1 LIFDQWF
8 GSFGRVIMKIRY
20 RILMVAAFVVLLLLV
35 RFVAD
40 IGYDRAPDERFRIVD
55 IIDGDTV
62 KLPGDRL
69 RLIGIDCP
77 EKGEPYYDSAICFME
92 AVGLNKTA
100 KVSYSNRQRD
110 KYGRMLGY
118 VVIDDSLFLNAEL
131 VRRGLANVYL
141 FSDNIADS
149 GNVAALIEAQNEA
162 MDDGVGIWSIQRSPE
177 PFYVA
182 GKKSYRFH
190 RPGCPS
196 AKKYN
201 PDTWLRFETREE
213 ACRLGFSPCRN
224 CKP

>member
-1 LIFDQWF
+1 
-8 GSFGRVIMKIRY
+8 MKIRY
-20 RILMVAAFVVLLLLV
+20 RILIVAAFVVLLLLV
-35 RFVAD
+35 RFVGD
-40 IGYDRAPDERFRIVD
+40 IGYDRAPDDRFRIVD
-55 IIDGDTV
+55 IIDGDTF

-69 RLIGIDCP
+69 RLIGVDCP
-77 EKGEPYYDSAICFME
+77 EKGEPYYDSAIYFVE

-100 KVSYSNRQRD
+100 KVSYSKRQRD

-149 GNVAALIEAQNEA
+149 GNVAILIDAQNDA
-162 MDDGVGIWSIQRSPE
+162 MDNGVGIWSIERSPE

-196 AKKYN
+196 AKKYS
-201 PDTWLRFETREE
+201 PGKWLRFETREE
-213 ACRLGFSPCRN
+213 ACRLGYSPCRN